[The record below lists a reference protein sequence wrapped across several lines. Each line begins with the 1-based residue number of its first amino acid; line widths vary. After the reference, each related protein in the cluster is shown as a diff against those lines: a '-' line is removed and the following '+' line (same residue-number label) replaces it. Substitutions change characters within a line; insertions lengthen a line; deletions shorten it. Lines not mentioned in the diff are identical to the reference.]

1 VKERISKKMMKRN
14 YNRRLER
21 LEAHFQ
27 RAFAEPREIRV
38 KFVDPDST
46 SSTEGPDGRPVR
58 PDPLEGCQKGDLVR
72 QGDEPGTGSGRDTI
86 GVEPASDPTE
96 VEATE
101 RIDRATLKR
110 EELKKV
116 VAAKDGGLLG
126 SVWSGGTI
134 ASEPAYKVPKITVEF
149 WHCKN
154 GLPAGTSVM
163 GPDGRLVWLDPPEGC
178 QKGELAEDD

>member
-1 VKERISKKMMKRN
+1 MMKRN

-27 RAFAEPREIRV
+27 RKYAEPPEITV
-38 KFVDPDST
+38 VFVGTDGT
-46 SSTEGPDGRPVR
+46 SYIEGPDGGYVWE
-58 PDPLEGCQKGDLVR
+58 DPPEGCQKGDLVR
-72 QGDEPGTGSGRDTI
+72 EGDEPGTGSGRDTI
-86 GVEPASDPTE
+86 GVERASEPTE

-116 VAAKDGGLLG
+116 FAAKDGGLLG